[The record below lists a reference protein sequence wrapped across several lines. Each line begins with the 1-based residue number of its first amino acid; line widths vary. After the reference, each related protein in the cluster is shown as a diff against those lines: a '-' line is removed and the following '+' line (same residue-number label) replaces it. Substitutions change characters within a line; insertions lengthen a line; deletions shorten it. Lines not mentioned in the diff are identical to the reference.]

1 MAVKAVA
8 GSPAPNVDLR
18 SGERRQLRL
27 DVAGAAGEGSTILR
41 NVSRTGVMLEATP
54 PLAIGQRVDIAL
66 PELGTRTLTVLWNN
80 GTLYGCRFDAPIKE
94 AAISAAL
101 LRAEP
106 LSPTEALQVP
116 PRQHPLPETEK
127 YSLRTRAA
135 IILGSAVAGW
145 GILIAAALAIV

>member
-8 GSPAPNVDLR
+8 GSPAPGIDLR
-18 SGERRQLRL
+18 GGERRQLRL
-27 DVAGAAGEGSTILR
+27 DVADAAGDGSTILR

-54 PLAIGQRVDIAL
+54 PLTIGQRVDIVL

-80 GTLYGCRFDAPIKE
+80 GTLYGCRFDAPIQQ

-101 LRAEP
+101 LRAQP
-106 LSPTEALQVP
+106 LSPAEALQVP
-116 PRQHPLPETEK
+116 HRQFPLPAAGK